1 MKYRYIRKNGLYIPE
16 ASKDGI
22 KWVGIKVDNINDLM
36 KNFLKFN
43 ENYVRCKLTFG
54 DSKDIFFHDEISVNM
69 FLAGFKI
76 MYEEKITEFEHLN

>member
-36 KNFLKFN
+36 KNFLKF
-43 ENYVRCKLTFG
+43 FP
-54 DSKDIFFHDEISVNM
+54 
-69 FLAGFKI
+69 
-76 MYEEKITEFEHLN
+76 